1 MTSSASSSSNNSPP
15 SIFDHPRSAP
25 QPRVSCRLSPQPRI
39 PSPSRSMLVAT
50 ESSLTFPTPRS
61 PLPMVASP
69 SWSRTTRCSSLNA
82 PTALRW
88 PFPALSLRWEFLA
101 PLAPSSESQNAI
113 GPIRSFSW
121 KTSGAAAIYI
131 SATNAMNSW
140 IPSRATPFLL
150 RSLNA
155 SLRAPSSGSTTE
167 RRVPLLGFSQLV
179 RHS

>member
-1 MTSSASSSSNNSPP
+1 MTSSASPSSNNSPP

-25 QPRVSCRLSPQPRI
+25 QPRVLSCRLSPQPRI

-61 PLPMVASP
+61 P
-69 SWSRTTRCSSLNA
+69 WSRTTRCSSLNA
-82 PTALRW
+82 LTALRW

-101 PLAPSSESQNAI
+101 PLAPSWESPNAI

-155 SLRAPSSGSTTE
+155 SLCAPSSGSTRE
-167 RRVPLLGFSQLV
+167 RRVPLLGFWSQLV